1 MALNEAAVLL
11 GVPRHRLVEIVEI
24 LEGIGL
30 VERTEGGEEEGEGRR
45 SVQWLGAEGMRE
57 EMGEESEGS
66 DSRRAGKR
74 KWEDAHALREEIGK
88 LYQEER

>member
-1 MALNEAAVLL
+1 M
-11 GVPRHRLVEIVEI
+11 GVCAPESRVAGWVEDD
-24 LEGIGL
+24 
-30 VERTEGGEEEGEGRR
+30 RAEGGGGPEEGG
-45 SVQWLGAEGMRE
+45 E